1 MSGDFTFLK
10 GNIETIILCA
20 LYNGDKY
27 GYEIAKEIKDRTDN
41 KYEIK
46 QPTLYAYLKR
56 LEQQELILSYWGTE
70 SAGGRRRYYKLT
82 EQGKLSCEA
91 FMAEW
96 EYHKSVLSTL
106 VDSGDKTAASSDD
119 VTPLFGTK
127 SRKPKK
133 PRLSA
138 SAKAALDEQDE
149 IARRLDALM
158 GIGASDSDDDKD
170 ESATSTDTT
179 PVEPV
184 VEEVVPVVEEVVVA
198 SEAPAPA
205 PTPVDTAPV
214 APLTEE
220 VQPVATASEE
230 SAPTTSKAVLDKFVV
245 NQDDADEFILKFDE
259 KAKALADRSA
269 SATTTPDSGENYQHV
284 LMGLVGGQ
292 LDEMKHY
299 SPDDT
304 TVAPSIAPVAH
315 HGSLEEVANSFAKQG
330 IRMRIYNHATA
341 TYKSKTLMPQPKVL
355 CITSWLTYAFA
366 LIYFGIFA
374 MVSIPTSNWVPF
386 VITASVILVAP
397 IAVSIYALANP
408 IRREKPKFELKVA
421 LIATLIATLV
431 VAMLACGVNALNN
444 MEFSNFAELSTKV
457 LIPVG
462 IALLPPVFV
471 LVYNWFYKKY

>member
-106 VDSGDKTAASSDD
+106 VDSGDKSVASSDD

-138 SAKAALDEQDE
+138 SAKAAMDEQDE

-158 GIGASDSDDDKD
+158 GIGTSDDDKAAP
-170 ESATSTDTT
+170 ATATDTT
-179 PVEPV
+179 PAEPV
-184 VEEVVPVVEEVVVA
+184 VAKEVVPVAKEAVA
-198 SEAPAPA
+198 PSETPIPSPAPVDATPIA
-205 PTPVDTAPV
+205 PPAKEV
-214 APLTEE
+214 A
-220 VQPVATASEE
+220 PVATASE
-230 SAPTTSKAVLDKFVV
+230 TTSTPKTALDKFAI

-269 SATTTPDSGENYQHV
+269 SASTTPDSGENYQHV

-304 TVAPSIAPVAH
+304 TVAPSITPVAH
-315 HGSLEEVANSFAKQG
+315 HGSLEEVANGFAKQG

-374 MVSIPTSNWVPF
+374 MVSIPANNWLPF
-386 VITASVILVAP
+386 VITASIILVAP

-408 IRREKPKFELKVA
+408 IRREKPKFEMKIA
-421 LIATLIATLV
+421 LIATLITTLV

-444 MEFSNFAELSTKV
+444 MEFSNFTELSTKV

-471 LVYNWFYKKY
+471 LIYNWFYKKY